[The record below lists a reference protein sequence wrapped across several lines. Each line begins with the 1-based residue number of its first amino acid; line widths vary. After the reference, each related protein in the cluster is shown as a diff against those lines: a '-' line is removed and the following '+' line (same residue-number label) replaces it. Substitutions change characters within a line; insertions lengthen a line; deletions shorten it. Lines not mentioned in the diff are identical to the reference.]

1 MRMDLNRVRNQPSA
15 AEILS
20 HIDEDSL
27 SRILKVSFAW
37 SEQKNYYYDF
47 GSSRRCTAK
56 RSRLKKLPEQ

>member
-1 MRMDLNRVRNQPSA
+1 MDLNRVRNQPSA

-37 SEQKNYYYDF
+37 SEQKTIIIILDLLA
-47 GSSRRCTAK
+47 GVRRREAG
-56 RSRLKKLPEQ
+56 